1 MKQKEIT
8 IGDKKYPVAFS
19 MKTIELFE
27 SMTGK
32 PFLDEMS
39 NNFGLVKNRIILI
52 MAAILTVDENSKVSE
67 SDIRGNDDLN
77 SYKTIMEI
85 YVSVMELVAEFFEI
99 PVSEKEKNQPK
110 GAKPKN

>member
-32 PFLDEMS
+32 PFLDETV

-52 MAAILTVDENSKVSE
+52 MAAILTVDENSKISE

-77 SYKTIMEI
+77 SYKTIMEM

-99 PVSEKEKNQPK
+99 PVGEKAKSQSK

>member
-1 MKQKEIT
+1 
-8 IGDKKYPVAFS
+8 

-39 NNFGLVKNRIILI
+39 NNFGLVKNRIFLI
-52 MAAILTVDENSKVSE
+52 MAAILTVDENSKVTE

-77 SYKTIMEI
+77 SYKTIMEM

-99 PVSEKEKNQPK
+99 PVGEKAKSQPK
-110 GAKPKN
+110 GTKPKN

>member
-32 PFLDEMS
+32 PFLDEMTG
-39 NNFGLVKNRIILI
+39 NFGLIKNRIVLI

-99 PVSEKEKNQPK
+99 PVSEKVKSQPN

>member
-27 SMTGK
+27 SMTG
-32 PFLDEMS
+32 
-39 NNFGLVKNRIILI
+39 NFGLIKNRIVLI

-67 SDIRGNDDLN
+67 SDIRGKEDLE
-77 SYKTIMEI
+77 SYKHITEV
-85 YVSVMELVAEFFEI
+85 YTSVTELVAEFFEI
-99 PVSEKEKNQPK
+99 PVGEKAKSQSK

>member
-1 MKQKEIT
+1 
-8 IGDKKYPVAFS
+8 

-52 MAAILTVDENSKVSE
+52 MAAILTVDENSNVTE

-77 SYKTIMEI
+77 SYKTIMEM

-99 PVSEKEKNQPK
+99 PVGEKAKSQSK

>member
-39 NNFGLVKNRIILI
+39 NNFGLVKNRIFLI
-52 MAAILTVDENSKVSE
+52 MAAILTVDENSKVTE

-77 SYKTIMEI
+77 SYKTIMEM

-99 PVSEKEKNQPK
+99 PVGEKAKSQPK
-110 GAKPKN
+110 GTKPKN

>member
-32 PFLDEMS
+32 PFLDEMA

-52 MAAILTVDENSKVSE
+52 MAAILTVDENSKISE

-77 SYKTIMEI
+77 SYKNIMEM

-99 PVSEKEKNQPK
+99 PVGEKAKSQSK

>member
-32 PFLDEMS
+32 PFLDEMTD
-39 NNFGLVKNRIILI
+39 NFGLIKNRIVLI
-52 MAAILTVDENSKVSE
+52 MAAILTVDENSKVNE
-67 SDIRGNDDLN
+67 SDIRGKEDLE
-77 SYKTIMEI
+77 SYKHITEV
-85 YVSVMELVAEFFEI
+85 YTSVMELVAEFFEI
-99 PVSEKEKNQPK
+99 PVGEKAKSQSK

>member
-32 PFLDEMS
+32 PFLDEMA

-52 MAAILTVDENSKVSE
+52 MAAILTVDENSNVTE

-77 SYKTIMEI
+77 SYKTIMEM

-99 PVSEKEKNQPK
+99 PVGEKAKSQSK

>member
-39 NNFGLVKNRIILI
+39 NNFGLIKNRIILI
-52 MAAILTVDENSKVSE
+52 MAAILTVDENSKISE
-67 SDIRGNDDLN
+67 SDIRGDDDLN
-77 SYKTIMEI
+77 SYKTIMEM

-99 PVSEKEKNQPK
+99 PVGEKAKSQPK

>member
-32 PFLDEMS
+32 PFLEEMTD
-39 NNFGLVKNRIILI
+39 NFGLI
-52 MAAILTVDENSKVSE
+52 
-67 SDIRGNDDLN
+67 
-77 SYKTIMEI
+77 
-85 YVSVMELVAEFFEI
+85 
-99 PVSEKEKNQPK
+99 
-110 GAKPKN
+110 

>member
-32 PFLDEMS
+32 PFLDEMA

-77 SYKTIMEI
+77 SYKNIMEM
-85 YVSVMELVAEFFEI
+85 YVSVMELVGEFFEV
-99 PVSEKEKNQPK
+99 PVSEKAKSQPK
-110 GAKPKN
+110 GTKPKN

>member
-32 PFLDEMS
+32 PFLDEMA

-52 MAAILTVDENSKVSE
+52 MAAILTVDENSKISE

-77 SYKTIMEI
+77 SYKTIMEM

-99 PVSEKEKNQPK
+99 PVGEKAKSQSK

>member
-19 MKTIELFE
+19 VKTIELFE
-27 SMTGK
+27 SMTSK
-32 PFLDEMS
+32 PFLDEMA
-39 NNFGLVKNRIILI
+39 NNFGLIKNRIILI

-77 SYKTIMEI
+77 SYKNIMEM
-85 YVSVMELVAEFFEI
+85 YVSVIELVGEFFEI
-99 PVSEKEKNQPK
+99 PVSEKAKSQSE
-110 GAKPKN
+110 GTKPKN

>member
-8 IGDKKYPVAFS
+8 IGNKKYPVAFS

-32 PFLDEMS
+32 PFLDEMA

-77 SYKTIMEI
+77 SYKTITET

-99 PVSEKEKNQPK
+99 PVGEKAKSQPN

>member
-1 MKQKEIT
+1 MKQKEII
-8 IGDKKYPVAFS
+8 IGDKKYPVAFT

-32 PFLDEMS
+32 PFLDEMA

-99 PVSEKEKNQPK
+99 PVSEKAKNQPK